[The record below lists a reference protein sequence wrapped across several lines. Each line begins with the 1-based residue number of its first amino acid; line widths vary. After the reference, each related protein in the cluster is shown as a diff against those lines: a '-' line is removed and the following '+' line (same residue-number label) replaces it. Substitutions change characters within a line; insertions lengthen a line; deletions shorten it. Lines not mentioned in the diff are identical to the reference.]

1 MAGNSG
7 GYVKGT
13 WSWVWGGG
21 RRGRESRGVE
31 EMTGL
36 WEESDGTGAATSDQ
50 REKAPGG
57 LAGWAALRAG
67 RWRVERDGRWQ
78 GRVGFCGGRRL
89 AVDRPP
95 QACWTLP
102 GHLNPHQNSFP
113 AQPVSNDHRTKRAG
127 ELESSGPALQARVQG
142 DRGSSRSCVESRVSL
157 GGRCAAVRSIWT
169 AQVECAPG
177 CARWSVGIGSRCRR
191 WAGFVDDAEA
201 SNHTG
206 TGS

>member
-1 MAGNSG
+1 M
-7 GYVKGT
+7 
-13 WSWVWGGG
+13 G
-21 RRGRESRGVE
+21 RKRR
-31 EMTGL
+31 
-36 WEESDGTGAATSDQ
+36 DGSSDQ
-50 REKAPGG
+50 RPEKKS
-57 LAGWAALRAG
+57 AG
-67 RWRVERDGRWQ
+67 RARGLGCAAGRQVESGERWTVAGQ
-78 GRVGFCGGRRL
+78 GWILRWAQTCSGQ
-89 AVDRPP
+89 APP
-95 QACWTLP
+95 SVLDPPRC

-142 DRGSSRSCVESRVSL
+142 DRGSSRRGPGLVCCVESRVSL

>member
-1 MAGNSG
+1 
-7 GYVKGT
+7 
-13 WSWVWGGG
+13 
-21 RRGRESRGVE
+21 
-31 EMTGL
+31 MTGL

-95 QACWTLP
+95 
-102 GHLNPHQNSFP
+102 
-113 AQPVSNDHRTKRAG
+113 KRAG
-127 ELESSGPALQARVQG
+127 PSQMRAPQPPPEKLSSAASEQRPQNQASRRARVKWASAASSSAG
-142 DRGSSRSCVESRVSL
+142 GSSRRGPGLVCCVESRVSL